1 MTSQYVPK
9 LTADER
15 KRVEENFE
23 IPLEQFEDELKKEWD
38 RGIGIG
44 IKTGHL
50 SRRIVEISPRTFRR
64 AGVEIIQP
72 MVRLL
77 ATAILST
84 GLMPLKQE
92 GERHDRT
99 GETQ

>member
-50 SRRIVEISPRTFRR
+50 SRRADGAIVGNGNPLDWFDAVEARR
-64 AGVEIIQP
+64 
-72 MVRLL
+72 R
-77 ATAILST
+77 
-84 GLMPLKQE
+84 
-92 GERHDRT
+92 
-99 GETQ
+99 ET

>member
-50 SRRIVEISPRTFRR
+50 SRRADGAIVGKSNPLDWFDAVEARR
-64 AGVEIIQP
+64 
-72 MVRLL
+72 
-77 ATAILST
+77 
-84 GLMPLKQE
+84 K
-92 GERHDRT
+92 
-99 GETQ
+99 ET